1 MAVTCTETIAPAQA
15 ISFGEA
21 TGEGVQREANSEDSA
36 PAAQE
41 RMPPSMSLAL
51 VYVPIVLLVLN
62 TEIVVPTADDYAKRL
77 GASES
82 FSGLVIALTPFWQ
95 GILGVPLNYAMLR
108 CGISIKS
115 MIIIMAA
122 GSVAGNVLYALAG
135 LMQFKCTILI
145 SRAMIGI
152 CQCQLAGPIYIA
164 RSVGVKRRTKVMFVF
179 SSLTGVA
186 LCGAPLIASL
196 LEIFVK
202 ELRIGDLLL
211 NSDTM
216 PGWFMAVV
224 YFIYMLLIVF
234 CFEDSSR
241 DETSLSPNL
250 LEEGESCWKPG
261 LWVCLFASFL
271 STTTKTMCV
280 VFFVK
285 LSEQTWG
292 LSISSTGFALAGAM
306 ALVTA
311 GSFANSAVTTYVE
324 DRRGLLIGCLCAAI
338 SAVLTFH
345 FGDSWNTTST
355 IIFMLGFLLMQS
367 FFCVVKNY
375 GYALVPK
382 IVPPQWKD
390 RTTTANSVALQLG
403 RGLGAQLGAVMSITG
418 FAASQVLSYFLLA
431 GLVAV
436 FSKEL
441 RQHEKAM

>member
-1 MAVTCTETIAPAQA
+1 MAVLEQSFVDDLNPKNTLKEELMGAVPTVEA
-15 ISFGEA
+15 ISQEMEEVEA
-21 TGEGVQREANSEDSA
+21 ELAANPEDEQEIMRLSNRLSELTDMK
-36 PAAQE
+36 E
-41 RMPPSMSLAL
+41 DYKVDKVKEILKL
-51 VYVPIVLLVLN
+51 V
-62 TEIVVPTADDYAKRL
+62 AKQVGFLEEDMDRPVNL
-77 GASES
+77 
-82 FSGLVIALTPFWQ
+82 FSGGW
-95 GILGVPLNYAMLR
+95 
-108 CGISIKS
+108 K
-115 MIIIMAA
+115 A
-122 GSVAGNVLYALAG
+122 GSARTGPVATRPPGRSA
-135 LMQFKCTILI
+135 
-145 SRAMIGI
+145 
-152 CQCQLAGPIYIA
+152 LAGPIYIA

-311 GSFANSAVTTYVE
+311 
-324 DRRGLLIGCLCAAI
+324 
-338 SAVLTFH
+338 
-345 FGDSWNTTST
+345 
-355 IIFMLGFLLMQS
+355 
-367 FFCVVKNY
+367 
-375 GYALVPK
+375 
-382 IVPPQWKD
+382 
-390 RTTTANSVALQLG
+390 ANSVALQLG

-431 GLVAV
+431 GWPYNTLFCAWSAPDLGSPDVLLLDEPTNHLDLEAV
-436 FSKEL
+436 EWLEKFL
-441 RQHEKAM
+441 RTQDLPMVIVTHDREFMNRDV